1 MLNFLK
7 KLFLSNKYSLLVLL
21 ILALWLKLVKDY
33 NILLSYLVLIVLY
46 LFVGIIV
53 EMVLERFFPGFNAPR
68 HAELRD
74 ERGAGPYSCRSAP
87 YHGGGRADQQK
98 ADLR

>member
-46 LFVGIIV
+46 LFDEKPENRIAIQYTGK
-53 EMVLERFFPGFNAPR
+53 MNFNDCP
-68 HAELRD
+68 
-74 ERGAGPYSCRSAP
+74 
-87 YHGGGRADQQK
+87 
-98 ADLR
+98 